1 VATSSTAA
9 ANHEGATIGTDPN
22 RTALMV
28 WNPADGTTV
37 ELGAVDT
44 NLAMTWT
51 DANQIVLWSASGWQA
66 IDLDMS

>member
-1 VATSSTAA
+1 
-9 ANHEGATIGTDPN
+9 
-22 RTALMV
+22 MV

-37 ELGAVDT
+37 DLGAVDT

-66 IDLDMS
+66 IDRDMS